1 MQKPAVTWIINQ
13 VVKGIINGTIVSD
26 NAIQRGFVW
35 DKKRMSLLID
45 TVLRGY
51 IIPPIYTIK
60 TDERIKVKS
69 KEVSVYDLID
79 GKQRTTTFA
88 KFMNN
93 EFRLE
98 GLDPFPL
105 GDGEEIDLNG
115 KTFEELDEDMQE
127 TIKSYGLT
135 VYLLSDVTEEEIS
148 EIMHR
153 LNNGRVLTSTENA
166 RIKAKNLSAIQQLA
180 KHPLL
185 MDNLSDISIRGYANE
200 DIIVKLSLLM
210 NDVTELN
217 SKNIHMA
224 YESYEFGTSD
234 VQKVSETLDFVQAAL
249 LSATDDKRIIKRITK
264 KANLITVLYVA
275 RQYLDN
281 GTGEDYEFK
290 VSNFA
295 DKLVMFFDSANGSTV
310 SEDYNN
316 ASINGTMKSVNVCTR
331 NDEFYNYVFD
341 NETP

>member
-1 MQKPAVTWIINQ
+1 MEKFALSWNINQ
-13 VVKGIINGTIVSD
+13 VVKGIINGTITSD

-45 TVLRGY
+45 TVLRNY

-60 TDERIKVKS
+60 SEERIKVKS

-98 GLDPFPL
+98 GLEPFVL
-105 GDGEEIDLNG
+105 RDGEEIDING
-115 KTFEELDEDMQE
+115 KTFEELDEDMQDAFR
-127 TIKSYGLT
+127 SYGLT
-135 VYLLSDVTEEEIS
+135 VYYLSDAEEEEIS
-148 EIMHR
+148 EVMHR
-153 LNNGRVLTSTENA
+153 LNNGKVLTSVENA
-166 RIKAKNLSAIQQLA
+166 RIKAKNLAAIQQLA

-185 MDNLSDISIRGYANE
+185 MDNLSAIAIRGYANE
-200 DIIVKLSLLM
+200 DIIIKLSLLM
-210 NDVTELN
+210 DDVTELS

-224 YESYEFGTSD
+224 YEKYKFEDSD
-234 VQKVSETLDFVQAAL
+234 VQKIAEVLDFCQAAL

-275 RQYLDN
+275 RQYLDQSN
-281 GTGEDYEFK
+281 GDYEFK
-290 VSNFA
+290 VSDFA
-295 DKLVMFFDSANGSTV
+295 DKLAMFFDGSNGSTV

-316 ASINGTMKSVNVCTR
+316 ASINGTMKSVNVVTR

>member
-1 MQKPAVTWIINQ
+1 MKAFAVPWNINQ

-45 TVLRGY
+45 TILRSY
-51 IIPPIYTIK
+51 IIAPIYIVK

-79 GKQRTTTFA
+79 GKQRTTTLV

-93 EFRLE
+93 EFKLE
-98 GLDPFPL
+98 GLAPFPL
-105 GDGEEIDLNG
+105 CDDEEIDLNG
-115 KTFEELDEDMQE
+115 KTFDELDEEMQDA
-127 TIKSYGLT
+127 IKSYGLT
-135 VYLLSDVTEEEIS
+135 VYLLSDTTEEEIS
-148 EIMHR
+148 EVMYR
-153 LNNGRVLTSTENA
+153 LNNGKIMTSTENA

-185 MDNLSDISIRGYANE
+185 MDNLSAISIRGYANE
-200 DIIVKLSLLM
+200 DIIIKLSLLM
-210 NDVTELN
+210 NDVTELS

-224 YESYEFGTSD
+224 YETYEFGDSD
-234 VQKVSETLDFVQAAL
+234 VQKVSEVLDFCQAAL

-264 KANLITVLYVA
+264 KANLITVLYIA
-275 RQYLDN
+275 RQYLDEAD
-281 GTGEDYEFK
+281 GDYEFK

-310 SEDYNN
+310 SEDYNAAN
-316 ASINGTMKSVNVCTR
+316 IDGTMKSVNVCTR

>member
-105 GDGEEIDLNG
+105 CDGEEIDLNG

-153 LNNGRVLTSTENA
+153 LNNGKVLTSTENA

-210 NDVTELN
+210 NDITELN

-234 VQKVSETLDFVQAAL
+234 VQKVSEVLDFVQAAL
-249 LSATDDKRIIKRITK
+249 LSATNDKRIIKKITK

-275 RQYLDN
+275 RQYLDEAD
-281 GTGEDYEFK
+281 GDYEFK
-290 VSNFA
+290 VSDFA
-295 DKLVMFFDSANGSTV
+295 DKLAMFFDGINGSTV

-316 ASINGTMKSVNVCTR
+316 ASINGTMKSVNVVTR
-331 NDEFYNYVFD
+331 NDEFYHYVFD